1 MQNTEP
7 LFVSDLDGTLL
18 RSDAS
23 LSQATRDALNRL
35 VEDGVLFTA
44 ASARAV
50 PSMRLL
56 LKGLSLRLPVIGFN
70 GAIISNLGSGK
81 PDVILEIDSKV
92 SGAIFERLNTHAAWP
107 ALSTF
112 NGERDNL
119 YFGPRRNEGMEFYV
133 RERQRA
139 GDGRLQ
145 VVEDTSPGLS
155 EQLLCFTSIAPIG
168 ELDELVEGLEADFG
182 EHINIHYF
190 EDVYMKGWKWLMIHH
205 HRATKDKAIDV
216 LIESRPE
223 LAGRPLI
230 VFGDHDNDLPMF
242 RRADYAVAM
251 GNAADHVKAEADE
264 IIGGNDSDAVV
275 NFIEQAQNNGL
286 MQKLKIRKD
295 KT

>member
-1 MQNTEP
+1 MRHAEP

-23 LSQATRDALNRL
+23 LSPATRDALNRL
-35 VEDGVLFTA
+35 VGDGLLFTA

-50 PSMRLL
+50 PSMQLL

-70 GAIISNLGSGK
+70 GALISDLASGSH
-81 PDVILEIDSKV
+81 DVILEISPEV
-92 SGAIFERLNTHAAWP
+92 SGEIFERLNAHGAWP

-112 NGERDNL
+112 NGHRDNL
-119 YFGPRRNEGMEFYV
+119 YFGPNRNEGMEFYV

-145 VVEDTSPGLS
+145 VLEDIDVGLT

-168 ELDELVEGLEADFG
+168 ELDELVESLEADFG
-182 EHINIHYF
+182 EHVHIHYF

-223 LAGRPLI
+223 LADRPVV

-251 GNAADHVKAEADE
+251 GNAPDHVKAEADE
-264 IIGGNDSDAVV
+264 IIGENDSDSVV
-275 NFIEQAQNNGL
+275 AFIESARNNGL
-286 MQKLKIRKD
+286 MEKINKRKEN
-295 KT
+295 K